1 MRGRGQ
7 KKKSLQSGW
16 EKMKEK
22 EWKVRHDGKEKSRKK
37 NENREEKDKIFKSWR
52 QMITEWKSEKK
63 AK

>member
-1 MRGRGQ
+1 
-7 KKKSLQSGW
+7 
-16 EKMKEK
+16 MKEK